1 MPLCTQY
8 GSVVKR
14 DDYARP
20 GMPEKRRFP
29 IRLPEEL
36 FDRLAEIAHEEGRS
50 VNNLIQY
57 ILRRWLEQRGPKSDV
72 DKSEKD

>member
-1 MPLCTQY
+1 M
-8 GSVVKR
+8 S
-14 DDYARP
+14 
-20 GMPEKRRFP
+20 EKRRFP

-57 ILRRWLEQRGPKSDV
+57 ILRRWLEQRTGRSDDKGPKA
-72 DKSEKD
+72 

>member
-1 MPLCTQY
+1 MGLVSSATTML
-8 GSVVKR
+8 GR
-14 DDYARP
+14 
-20 GMPEKRRFP
+20 GMPAQRRFP

-57 ILRRWLEQRGPKSDV
+57 ILRRWLEQRGRGSDA
-72 DKSEKD
+72 DKGQKD

>member
-1 MPLCTQY
+1 ML
-8 GSVVKR
+8 SR
-14 DDYARP
+14 

-29 IRLPEEL
+29 IRLSEEL

-57 ILRRWLEQRGPKSDV
+57 ILRRWLEQRTQRPD
-72 DKSEKD
+72 DKGQKE

>member
-1 MPLCTQY
+1 VWYQH
-8 GSVVKR
+8 GHIVKP

-29 IRLPEEL
+29 IRLPEDL
-36 FDRLAEIAHEEGRS
+36 FDRLAEIAQEEGRS

-57 ILRRWLEQRGPKSDV
+57 ILRRWLEQRGHKSDA
-72 DKSEKD
+72 DKTEKD

>member
-1 MPLCTQY
+1 MDLLSSATTML
-8 GSVVKR
+8 GR
-14 DDYARP
+14 

-36 FDRLAEIAHEEGRS
+36 FDRLAEIAQEEGRS

-57 ILRRWLEQRGPKSDV
+57 ILRRWLEQRTHRSDA
-72 DKSEKD
+72 DKGQKD

>member
-1 MPLCTQY
+1 MGLLSRAATIL
-8 GSVVKR
+8 SR
-14 DDYARP
+14 

-57 ILRRWLEQRGPKSDV
+57 ILRRWLEQRTHRSNDSSQK
-72 DKSEKD
+72 K

>member
-1 MPLCTQY
+1 ML
-8 GSVVKR
+8 GR
-14 DDYARP
+14 

-29 IRLPEEL
+29 IRLPEDL

-57 ILRRWLEQRGPKSDV
+57 ILRRWLEQRGRGSDT
-72 DKSEKD
+72 DRGQKD